1 MVKGKTQ
8 AQSQTQR
15 AKSQGEK
22 KSSASAKSGNTP
34 SSSQCASKTS
44 VKAKPCSPV
53 PSCCNCGTVIS
64 DDTKALQCDR
74 CNEVWKCCD
83 CLNFTGDVYDH
94 LVADSQSA
102 LRWFCDICDKEV
114 MGTNPTHPTQQN
126 EKLDNLISLIER
138 LMEKYETI
146 ETKLD
151 GKCNVD
157 EAQRLSM
164 RIDRIEEKLTS
175 CDRELEQRFLTIE
188 NQLQVNTDTC
198 AAWKASGLTDE
209 EIVKHAVQDEINNK
223 KAEEKDLEN
232 RKCNIII
239 YRAPE
244 KKNENLSERKESD
257 AVFVKDLL
265 DCVFDMKLEEGD
277 IDRIYRLGRWSEDKT
292 RPLLVAFQNC
302 DKKEQIMSN
311 LRNLKNTV
319 EKFRGIGI
327 SPDLHPKERDE
338 IKQLIQ
344 EAKQAH
350 EELGTDST
358 ENYRF
363 LVVGQGQRKRVLKIK
378 RQ

>member
-1 MVKGKTQ
+1 
-8 AQSQTQR
+8 
-15 AKSQGEK
+15 
-22 KSSASAKSGNTP
+22 
-34 SSSQCASKTS
+34 
-44 VKAKPCSPV
+44 
-53 PSCCNCGTVIS
+53 
-64 DDTKALQCDR
+64 
-74 CNEVWKCCD
+74 
-83 CLNFTGDVYDH
+83 
-94 LVADSQSA
+94 
-102 LRWFCDICDKEV
+102 
-114 MGTNPTHPTQQN
+114 
-126 EKLDNLISLIER
+126 
-138 LMEKYETI
+138 
-146 ETKLD
+146 
-151 GKCNVD
+151 VD

-232 RKCNIII
+232 RKRNIII
-239 YRAPE
+239 YRVPE